1 MDENVVYSAEDI
13 EENKVIALL
22 SYLGILVLVP
32 LLAKKES
39 PYAQFHAKQGLVL
52 LIAWIAIGIITVIP
66 IIGWIIGPIASIVLL
81 IFSIIGIINA
91 LGGQTKEL
99 PLIGQFGEKL
109 NL

>member
-1 MDENVVYSAEDI
+1 MDEKIVYSAEDV

-52 LIAWIAIGIITVIP
+52 LITWIAIGIITVVP

-81 IFSIIGIINA
+81 IFCIIGIINA
-91 LGGQTKEL
+91 LGGQAKEL
-99 PLIGQFGEKL
+99 PLIGQFGEKF

>member
-1 MDENVVYSAEDI
+1 MDEKVVYSAEDI

>member
-1 MDENVVYSAEDI
+1 MDEKVVYSAEDI

-22 SYLGILVLVP
+22 SYLGIVVLVP